1 MSVNPSYTP
10 LFEEAFNAVV
20 IEIEKGYVNNKYD
33 RGGETKYGISK
44 KTYPDLDI
52 PNLTL
57 EAAKTIYFY
66 DFWNEENLTLSN
78 IKDKQ
83 IAIELFDTAVNM
95 SPRTAGIFLQ
105 RALNNMNRNQRIYK
119 DMTEDGWI
127 GTVTLSN
134 LDLILKRGEKAQ
146 LLKIL
151 NGEQYI
157 GYKNIIEKNP
167 EQEMNFVGWMI
178 RV

>member
-1 MSVNPSYTP
+1 MMTDSDYPP
-10 LFEEAFNAVV
+10 LFEEAFDLVV
-20 IEIEKGYVNNKYD
+20 VQIEKGYVNNKYD

-57 EAAKTIYFY
+57 HEAKKIYFY
-66 DFWNEENLTLSN
+66 DFWNEENLTLPN
-78 IKDKQ
+78 VKDRE

-119 DMTEDGWI
+119 DMKEDGWI
-127 GTVTLSN
+127 GAVTLSN
-134 LDLILKRGEKAQ
+134 LELILKRAEKAQ

-151 NGEQYI
+151 NGEQYA
-157 GYKNIIEKNP
+157 GYKTIIENNP
-167 EQEMNFVGWMI
+167 EQEINFVGWMK

>member
-1 MSVNPSYTP
+1 MTDSAYPP
-10 LFEEAFNAVV
+10 LFEEAFDLVV
-20 IEIEKGYVNNKYD
+20 VQIEKGYVNNKYD
-33 RGGETKYGISK
+33 RGGETKYGISR

-52 PNLTL
+52 QNLTL
-57 EAAKTIYFY
+57 DEAKKIYFY
-66 DFWNEENLTLSN
+66 DFWNEKNLALPN
-78 IKDKQ
+78 VKDRE

-119 DMTEDGWI
+119 DMKEDGWI
-127 GTVTLSN
+127 GAVTLSN
-134 LDLILKRGEKAQ
+134 LELILKRSEKAQ

-151 NGEQYI
+151 NGEQYA
-157 GYKNIIEKNP
+157 GYKTIIEKNP
-167 EQEMNFVGWMI
+167 EQEMNFVGWMK